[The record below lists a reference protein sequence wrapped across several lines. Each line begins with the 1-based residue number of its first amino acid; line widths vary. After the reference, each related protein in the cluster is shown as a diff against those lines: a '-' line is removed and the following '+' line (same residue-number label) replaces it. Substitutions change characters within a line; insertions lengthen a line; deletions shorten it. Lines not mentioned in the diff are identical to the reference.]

1 MKKFLSILLAVC
13 VIALSLVSATGDFA
27 VRAGAADVDFKC
39 GENVTWSLDTVTGV
53 FTLSGTGA
61 TYAYAYEGQPW
72 YSYRESIKKIV
83 VEEGIT
89 QISAGTLDWLQ
100 YATVISLPSTL
111 RKFDITYSSLYRL
124 ETVEIP
130 EDNCLTDINENVYKG
145 SNLYARWEKNT
156 PFYFGTVFCCWKG
169 TVPANTALE
178 IKEGT
183 TAVLEKALYNCSAV
197 TDVTVPDSVEFIGYQ
212 AFDGTAWYNNLPDGP
227 NYVGKVL
234 LTCKNAVLPDGMDF
248 KVKEG
253 TVSIADYAF
262 YKNNLI
268 TSLTIPESVEIIG
281 NHAFHRC
288 ESLNEVIFEDN
299 SRLVQ
304 IGDYGFASCYSLT
317 SIELPSGVD
326 TLNYAVF
333 SGAALES
340 FTITENIKEICK
352 SALGSTNL
360 TEIYIPA
367 HVRVNERAFACC
379 EQMKRFTVHPDH
391 PELMSDEYGAVY
403 SKDKKILYYVPSK
416 LEPSVYKVADTTE
429 HIAYS
434 AFSYTDVEH
443 VVFNDTLK
451 TVEKGTFTGA
461 GCKKLELG
469 SGLEVLPDNFI
480 MNTST
485 LEFLVIPENVKLLEY
500 CALGHQL
507 REVVFLSKDVEFG
520 THALDGLYGYE
531 PTVYCYKDSTAHVYA
546 IEEKYPYVYIT
557 DNNIGDYSAVTYAV
571 NKAKSINTSRY
582 TDYWLMLLDDA
593 VDTVVWNIDASCQSD
608 IDAFAQEIEYIFADM
623 GVKWSDFSAVDAL
636 IEKAKALDRSLYTEE
651 SLKKLDDAVSSV
663 ERHCDVADSTIIN
676 TYVYRIEDALNSVER
691 KYGDFSAV
699 DEAIE
704 KAEGINRSLYTEES
718 LAELDVAI
726 NAVDKNAVNSEVI
739 AEYASAIEKALENLK
754 YKPADYSSLDELTKS
769 AQAIDRS
776 LYTEESL
783 TELDKAI
790 NAVSYDLTVDNQSQ
804 VNEWKAAIEEA
815 LENLKY
821 KPADYSSLEELT
833 KSAQAIDRSL
843 YTEESLAELDKAI
856 NAVSYDLTVDNQSQ
870 VNEWKAAIEEALE
883 NLKYK
888 PADYSSLKELT
899 KSAQAI
905 DRSLYT
911 EESLAELDKVINAVS
926 YDLTVDNQSQVNE
939 WKAAIEEALENLKY
953 KPADFSKVNEAVK
966 NAQSI
971 DRRYFSAVSL
981 AVLDNAVNAVDYSLN
996 ITQQSTADG
1005 YAKRIE
1011 DALLSLEYA
1020 TVVLR
1025 HDACG
1030 VIVSATAKEISPDT
1044 VLAVE
1049 MVDSSEHEGTNF
1061 AVGGSI
1067 RSLHFYE
1074 INLVLGSQT
1083 VQPGGTVTVKI
1094 KLADGV
1100 DPAKCKVYHVTDD
1113 IVNPL
1118 VRFANTIDGNYVV
1131 FETDHFSEFAVI
1143 EVDTVLDGIE
1153 ITQLPAKVQY
1163 SIGEQLD
1170 CAGLKVKAL
1179 FSDGTQK
1186 EITDYSVGMVSF
1198 NSVGVH
1204 KITVYYTFGSITKT
1218 AMFDVSVSSDG
1229 CKADIT
1235 QNGKSVERINKK
1247 LGLFALYTRASV
1259 ELDCEVSNAEGCTL
1273 RWQTDNPK
1281 VLVDENGRVTRK
1293 GLFGAKK
1300 ASVTVEV
1307 VDGKGNVVARD
1318 TVTVIFY
1325 KLSFQLS
1332 RLAEQAVAV
1341 VNKSFEN
1348 MMSI

>member
-1 MKKFLSILLAVC
+1 M
-13 VIALSLVSATGDFA
+13 
-27 VRAGAADVDFKC
+27 
-39 GENVTWSLDTVTGV
+39 
-53 FTLSGTGA
+53 
-61 TYAYAYEGQPW
+61 
-72 YSYRESIKKIV
+72 
-83 VEEGIT
+83 
-89 QISAGTLDWLQ
+89 
-100 YATVISLPSTL
+100 
-111 RKFDITYSSLYRL
+111 
-124 ETVEIP
+124 
-130 EDNCLTDINENVYKG
+130 
-145 SNLYARWEKNT
+145 
-156 PFYFGTVFCCWKG
+156 
-169 TVPANTALE
+169 
-178 IKEGT
+178 
-183 TAVLEKALYNCSAV
+183 
-197 TDVTVPDSVEFIGYQ
+197 
-212 AFDGTAWYNNLPDGP
+212 
-227 NYVGKVL
+227 
-234 LTCKNAVLPDGMDF
+234 
-248 KVKEG
+248 
-253 TVSIADYAF
+253 
-262 YKNNLI
+262 
-268 TSLTIPESVEIIG
+268 
-281 NHAFHRC
+281 
-288 ESLNEVIFEDN
+288 
-299 SRLVQ
+299 
-304 IGDYGFASCYSLT
+304 
-317 SIELPSGVD
+317 
-326 TLNYAVF
+326 
-333 SGAALES
+333 
-340 FTITENIKEICK
+340 
-352 SALGSTNL
+352 
-360 TEIYIPA
+360 
-367 HVRVNERAFACC
+367 
-379 EQMKRFTVHPDH
+379 
-391 PELMSDEYGAVY
+391 
-403 SKDKKILYYVPSK
+403 
-416 LEPSVYKVADTTE
+416 
-429 HIAYS
+429 
-434 AFSYTDVEH
+434 
-443 VVFNDTLK
+443 
-451 TVEKGTFTGA
+451 
-461 GCKKLELG
+461 
-469 SGLEVLPDNFI
+469 
-480 MNTST
+480 
-485 LEFLVIPENVKLLEY
+485 
-500 CALGHQL
+500 
-507 REVVFLSKDVEFG
+507 
-520 THALDGLYGYE
+520 
-531 PTVYCYKDSTAHVYA
+531 
-546 IEEKYPYVYIT
+546 
-557 DNNIGDYSAVTYAV
+557 
-571 NKAKSINTSRY
+571 
-582 TDYWLMLLDDA
+582 
-593 VDTVVWNIDASCQSD
+593 
-608 IDAFAQEIEYIFADM
+608 
-623 GVKWSDFSAVDAL
+623 
-636 IEKAKALDRSLYTEE
+636 
-651 SLKKLDDAVSSV
+651 
-663 ERHCDVADSTIIN
+663 
-676 TYVYRIEDALNSVER
+676 
-691 KYGDFSAV
+691 
-699 DEAIE
+699 
-704 KAEGINRSLYTEES
+704 
-718 LAELDVAI
+718 
-726 NAVDKNAVNSEVI
+726 
-739 AEYASAIEKALENLK
+739 
-754 YKPADYSSLDELTKS
+754 
-769 AQAIDRS
+769 
-776 LYTEESL
+776 
-783 TELDKAI
+783 
-790 NAVSYDLTVDNQSQ
+790 TVDNQSQ

-888 PADYSSLKELT
+888 PADYSSLEELT

>member
-1 MKKFLSILLAVC
+1 MKKLLSIILAVC
-13 VIALSLVSATGDFA
+13 ILALPLGCGFGGFA
-27 VRAGAADVDFKC
+27 IKSDAADIDFRC

-72 YSYRESIKKIV
+72 YSYRESITKIV

-111 RKFDITYSSLYRL
+111 RKFDITCSSLYRL

-169 TVPANTALE
+169 TVPANTVLD

-183 TAVLEKALYNCSAV
+183 TAVLAKALYNCSAV
-197 TDVTVPDSVEFIGYQ
+197 TDVTVPDSVKFIGYQ

-340 FTITENIKEICK
+340 FTITENIKEIRK

-739 AEYASAIEKALENLK
+739 AEYASAIEEALENLK
-754 YKPADYSSLDELTKS
+754 YKPADYSSLDELTKT
-769 AQAIDRS
+769 AQ
-776 LYTEESL
+776 T
-783 TELDKAI
+783 
-790 NAVSYDLTVDNQSQ
+790 
-804 VNEWKAAIEEA
+804 
-815 LENLKY
+815 
-821 KPADYSSLEELT
+821 
-833 KSAQAIDRSL
+833 IDRSL

-856 NAVSYDLTVDNQSQ
+856 NAVDYKLTVDKQSQ
-870 VNEWKAAIEEALE
+870 VEEWKTAIEEALE

-888 PADYSSLKELT
+888 PADYS
-899 KSAQAI
+899 
-905 DRSLYT
+905 
-911 EESLAELDKVINAVS
+911 
-926 YDLTVDNQSQVNE
+926 
-939 WKAAIEEALENLKY
+939 
-953 KPADFSKVNEAVK
+953 KVNTAVI

-971 DRRYFSAVSL
+971 DRRYFSSVSL

-996 ITQQSTADG
+996 ITQQSTVDG
-1005 YAKRIE
+1005 YAKNIE
-1011 DALLSLEYA
+1011 TAVLSLEYA
-1020 TVVLR
+1020 SVVLR

-1030 VIVSATAKEISPDT
+1030 VIVSATTREINPDT

-1067 RSLHFYE
+1067 RSLHFYD
-1074 INLVLGSQT
+1074 INLVRGSET

-1153 ITQLPAKVQY
+1153 ITQLPAKIQY

-1186 EITDYSVGMVSF
+1186 EITDYSVSMVSL

-1204 KITVYYTFGSITKT
+1204 KITVYYTFGAIIKT

-1259 ELDCEVSNAEGCTL
+1259 ELDCEVSNAEGCIL
-1273 RWQTDNPK
+1273 RWKTDNPK
-1281 VLVDENGRVTRK
+1281 VLVDENGKVSCK

-1300 ASVTVEV
+1300 ANVTVEV
-1307 VDGKGNVVARD
+1307 VDSKGNVVARD

>member
-13 VIALSLVSATGDFA
+13 VLALSLVSATGDFA

-72 YSYRESIKKIV
+72 YSYRESITKIV

-130 EDNCLTDINENVYKG
+130 EDNCLTDINEKVYKG

-340 FTITENIKEICK
+340 FTITENIKEIFK

-636 IEKAKALDRSLYTEE
+636 IEKAEALDRSLYTEE

-754 YKPADYSSLDELTKS
+754 YKPA
-769 AQAIDRS
+769 
-776 LYTEESL
+776 
-783 TELDKAI
+783 
-790 NAVSYDLTVDNQSQ
+790 N
-804 VNEWKAAIEEA
+804 
-815 LENLKY
+815 
-821 KPADYSSLEELT
+821 YSSLEELT

-888 PADYSSLKELT
+888 PADYSSLEELK

-911 EESLAELDKVINAVS
+911 EESLAELDKAIGAVD

-1186 EITDYSVGMVSF
+1186 DIADYSVGMVSL

-1204 KITVYYTFGSITKT
+1204 KITVYYTFGDTTKT
-1218 AMFDVSVSSDG
+1218 ASFDVSVSSDG

-1281 VLVDENGRVTRK
+1281 VLVDENGKVTCK

-1300 ASVTVEV
+1300 ANVTVEV
-1307 VDGKGNVVARD
+1307 VDGKGNVVASD

>member
-888 PADYSSLKELT
+888 PAD
-899 KSAQAI
+899 
-905 DRSLYT
+905 
-911 EESLAELDKVINAVS
+911 
-926 YDLTVDNQSQVNE
+926 
-939 WKAAIEEALENLKY
+939 
-953 KPADFSKVNEAVK
+953 FSKVNEAVK